1 MQYYWK
7 IEVLR
12 FGRWIGVASGYAAS
26 RSRAWHAATAKG
38 LLAPEGRFIVEP
50 RAVLSL

>member
-12 FGRWIGVASGYAAS
+12 YGRWIGVASGYTAS

-38 LLAPEGRFIVEP
+38 LLAPEARLVVEP
-50 RAVLSL
+50 RKELSL